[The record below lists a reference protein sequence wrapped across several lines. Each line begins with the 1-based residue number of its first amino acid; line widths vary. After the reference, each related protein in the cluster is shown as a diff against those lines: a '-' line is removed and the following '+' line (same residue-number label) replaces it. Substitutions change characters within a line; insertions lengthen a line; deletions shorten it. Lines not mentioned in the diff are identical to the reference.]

1 MVKRKKLL
9 AICCSLILAVG
20 VIALFIPHSAHGQ
33 ATIPT
38 RTPKPEPTDDDG
50 GGSGGGG
57 GGGSKPNPPD
67 EQSPTAEPTQGSTQP
82 TAVQATVVQATA
94 APTLIIPTATLLPA
108 ISVTPSAITETPF
121 STVPPNEGSPT
132 PSGTLSAS
140 SNTEAIQIESE
151 IIAFPEN
158 NEPFP
163 EANPCGLP
171 PTYTAKEA
179 ISVFAG
185 PGIDYPLAGLLDVE
199 GVRPIVGRA
208 AFVNWWLVQ
217 LDESGRAGWVSDDLG
232 TVHGYIERVPIIN
245 APDLNG
251 VAPTPGSTLWSPTP
265 PTVCDAPELVIGA
278 AINDQASNSNLV
290 PPSGKPDSLK
300 NLYDN
305 MAVEEAASAE
315 TVIGSQAE
323 QETISGD
330 KSENMLLELAESA
343 QPFALTSGSASGQQ
357 LPNLM
362 PIAGLVL
369 ILAAVIV
376 GLFARRG
383 RTPGD

>member
-1 MVKRKKLL
+1 MDKRKKLF
-9 AICCSLILAVG
+9 AICCSLILAMV
-20 VIALFIPHSAHGQ
+20 FISISIPRSAHGQ

-38 RTPKPEPTDDDG
+38 RTPKPDPTDDDG

-57 GGGSKPNPPD
+57 GGGSKPNPTA
-67 EQSPTAEPTQGSTQP
+67 EPTSTPEPTQGSTQP
-82 TAVQATVVQATA
+82 TAVQTTA
-94 APTLIIPTATLLPA
+94 VPTLIIPTATPLPA
-108 ISVTPSAITETPF
+108 ISVTSPAITETPF
-121 STVPPNEGSPT
+121 SIVPPNEGSST
-132 PSGTLSAS
+132 PSGTLSATTGAES
-140 SNTEAIQIESE
+140 IQIESE

-158 NEPFP
+158 NEPFQQ
-163 EANPCGLP
+163 ANPCGLP

-185 PGIDYPLAGLLDVE
+185 PGIEYPLAGLLGE
-199 GVRPIVGRA
+199 QEVRPIVGRA
-208 AFVNWWLVQ
+208 VFVNWWLVQ
-217 LDESGRAGWVSDDLG
+217 LDENGHVGWVSDDQG

-251 VAPTPGSTLWSPTP
+251 VAPTPGSTLWDPTP
-265 PTVCDAPELVIGA
+265 PAVCDAPELIIGA
-278 AINDQASNSNLV
+278 AMDEQASNSTLV

-305 MAVEEAASAE
+305 LSEEDAASAE
-315 TVIGSQAE
+315 TIIGAREEQA
-323 QETISGD
+323 IKSGE
-330 KSENMLLELAESA
+330 KSESMLLDLAESA
-343 QPFALTSGSASGQQ
+343 QPLALTNASASGQQ

-376 GLFARRG
+376 GLFARRS
-383 RTPGD
+383 RTPGDSAD